1 MAGGFKPPSGFRERA
16 LFILV
21 GLSKAVFVWCS
32 KMETT
37 TNIKMVFRDNNQTL
51 KLCYG
56 ILSVEKRQ
64 WEWLLHKSSFQ
75 HYHGVKTA
83 LQVIEKRLL
92 SDLQNLRKVS
102 RPERESKTLPEPQL
116 LLTQREMSY
125 WINLITETKI
135 TEESLQRDFLPREK
149 VEFCN
154 NLSDNPIYLQ
164 TRQVALMQT
173 AGTKIKGKGFAEA
186 LKEILEQLSICLG
199 FYEAKDFEAFLENS
213 RTLVEISGAL
223 LKCCLAYTHHF
234 VPVLATVNDRKSVAQ
249 TILEQEANFF
259 LGYMDLEKSYDITES
274 LKKWIND
281 NSLQEVETNLTAE

>member
-1 MAGGFKPPSGFRERA
+1 
-16 LFILV
+16 
-21 GLSKAVFVWCS
+21 
-32 KMETT
+32 METT

-92 SDLQNLRKVS
+92 SDLQNLREVS
-102 RPERESKTLPEPQL
+102 RPGSESKILPEPKL
-116 LLTQREMSY
+116 LLTRREMCY
-125 WINLITETKI
+125 WKNLITETKV
-135 TEESLQRDFLPREK
+135 TEESLQRDFLPEEKK

-154 NLSDNPIYLQ
+154 SLSDSSFYLQ
-164 TRQVALMQT
+164 TRQAALTQT
-173 AGTKIKGKGFAEA
+173 ASTKKKGRDFAEA
-186 LKEILEQLSICLG
+186 LTEMLEQLSICLD
-199 FYEAKDFEAFLENS
+199 FYAAKDFEAFLENS
-213 RTLVEISGAL
+213 QALVEISEAL

-259 LGYMDLEKSYDITES
+259 LGYMDVEKFYDLTES
-274 LKKWIND
+274 YKKWKND
-281 NSLQEVETNLTAE
+281 YSLQEVETNLTAE